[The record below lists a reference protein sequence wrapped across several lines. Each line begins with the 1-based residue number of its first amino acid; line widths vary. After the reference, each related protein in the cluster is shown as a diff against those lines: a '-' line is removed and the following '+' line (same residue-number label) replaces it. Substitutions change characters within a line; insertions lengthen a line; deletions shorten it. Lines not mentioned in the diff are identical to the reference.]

1 MTKDKA
7 PLLGE
12 LEALQAVL
20 LDTAGI
26 DPATI
31 PLLDDIIESA
41 PPQPRDT
48 RSEEVRFS
56 DAGIEYT
63 TSPSSKLMDVTHQQS
78 DDDFAREL
86 FIQDLIDSMM
96 PGIESELRKRLLNLD
111 QEILER
117 WYHQA
122 HPNR

>member
-1 MTKDKA
+1 M
-7 PLLGE
+7 PR
-12 LEALQAVL
+12 
-20 LDTAGI
+20 
-26 DPATI
+26 
-31 PLLDDIIESA
+31 LDDINGRP
-41 PPQPRDT
+41 PPQRGDT

-56 DAGIEYT
+56 DAGIEYS

-78 DDDFAREL
+78 DDDLAREL
-86 FIQDLIDSMM
+86 FIQDLFDSMM

-117 WYHQA
+117 WYRQA

>member
-1 MTKDKA
+1 MAQDKA

-41 PPQPRDT
+41 PPQPHGIQ
-48 RSEEVRFS
+48 SEETRFS
-56 DAGIEYT
+56 DAGVEYT
-63 TSPSSKLMDVTHQQS
+63 TSPSSQLMDVTHQQS

-122 HPNR
+122 QANR